1 MAIIDLTQELSND
14 MPLYPGL
21 PRPTFEDI
29 ARVDDDGYAMSRWR
43 LVNHLGT
50 HIDAPA
56 HQIAGGDTLDQI
68 ALERLVTPTLVLDF
82 SRRER
87 PGALT
92 VADLGDALD
101 EVRAG
106 DLVLVRS
113 DNGSNWGTDAYWTGW
128 SYPDG
133 SAARALID
141 AGASAIGFD
150 GPSADPVDTT
160 TFDLHKVWLSAGRL
174 IVENLCNLDL
184 LPRRTRV
191 VIAPLRVRGANGS
204 PARVFALTG

>member
-21 PRPTFEDI
+21 PRPRFEDI
-29 ARVDDDGYAMSRWR
+29 ARVGDDGYAMSRWQF
-43 LVNHLGT
+43 VNHVGT
-50 HIDAPA
+50 HVDAPA
-56 HQIAGGDTLDQI
+56 HQVDGGDTLDQI
-68 ALERLVTPTLVLDF
+68 ALHRLVTPAVVLDF
-82 SRRER
+82 SARER
-87 PGALT
+87 PGPLS
-92 VADLGDALD
+92 VDDLGEVLG
-101 EVRAG
+101 EVRDG

-113 DNGSNWGTDAYWTGW
+113 DNGHNWGADAYWTGW
-128 SYPDG
+128 SYPDAG
-133 SAARALID
+133 AARALID

-204 PARVFALTG
+204 PARVFALGD